1 MTVII
6 LSYGRSKEVYQYYY
20 RHETV
25 NNSAVFF
32 RHAEEAL
39 KAAINNKLNSNG
51 KFNADFN
58 IIEDAHLLLKN
69 IGYKEIK
76 IYSNSIEYY
85 SGEMDFDERLYY
97 NLYQPEKFEKNSLF
111 QINVSSAIYLDVYK
125 RWFYQSADDEQLF
138 NSIVKKT
145 VDEIEG
151 TEENEIGS
159 RINEHLNQ
167 NGFIPINFHELFVPC
182 YHRLSLKLLN
192 SLGFSEKEYNLLTEN
207 PSIKNNDV
215 KSNFNE
221 EDDLPF

>member
-1 MTVII
+1 MTVFI

-20 RHETV
+20 IHETV

-39 KAAINNKLNSNG
+39 KASINNKLNSNG
-51 KFNADFN
+51 KFHTDFN

-69 IGYKEIK
+69 TGYKEVK
-76 IYSNSIEYY
+76 TYTNSIEYY
-85 SGEMDFDERLYY
+85 PSEIEFDERLYY
-97 NLYQPEKFEKNSLF
+97 NLYQPENFEKNSLF
-111 QINVSSAIYLDVYK
+111 ELNVSSAVYLDEYK

-138 NSIVKKT
+138 NSIVKNT

-151 TEENEIGS
+151 TEENDIGS

-167 NGFIPINFHELFVPC
+167 NGLISVDFHELFVPC

-192 SLGFSEKEYNLLTEN
+192 SLGFGEREYDLLAVN
-207 PSIKNNDV
+207 PSKNKNDV